1 MFDILIGLFT
11 IGLIG
16 SLIYHYYFR
25 YNDSVSE
32 LLNFTIDDLKCIK
45 YKYRGRKYIYLTH
58 KLNDDINTIQKEI
71 DVNSSEK
78 DKLPESEFKY
88 FKILI
93 NTEDENNEIIL
104 DQPDLFYA
112 LIGPVNT
119 YYFAFDTEFNS
130 KLTKFMNYLFF
141 DVKGSLMYGHFS
153 ALLEPEKYFT
163 TKTKIDTIQTPC
175 STIEWIIV

>member
-1 MFDILIGLFT
+1 MALRDLT
-11 IGLIG
+11 ICNRRTRWPLGANLLG
-16 SLIYHYYFR
+16 NYPLLCSYYLWFVSLVDNKFHRTFHC
-25 YNDSVSE
+25 
-32 LLNFTIDDLKCIK
+32 DDA
-45 YKYRGRKYIYLTH
+45 RPFF
-58 KLNDDINTIQKEI
+58 
-71 DVNSSEK
+71 S
-78 DKLPESEFKY
+78 Y

-93 NTEDENNEIIL
+93 NTEDENHEIIL
-104 DQPDLFYA
+104 DQSNLLYA

-141 DVKGSLMYGHFS
+141 DVKGSLIYGHFS